1 MRVVYIDRLFLLN
14 LAADYFLLLLTAR
27 LGGVYPRRLRLLAGS
42 AVGAMLAVLLY
53 FPRLPAALSLPV
65 RCGVCLCVALAA
77 FGQRPGRQLWKL
89 CGLFTG
95 TTLVLGGC
103 MLALSLALR
112 REGMLQNGF
121 LYSEISAPVMLISF
135 PAVYLLSA
143 YALGKGRA
151 YLDRSTRELRF
162 VLGERSL
169 SLRALNDSGNLL
181 RDPFSGS
188 RVIVLSAGEAAAL
201 FPEKAAELLRQGG
214 DPQQLL
220 PELKA
225 LCATPLW
232 LLPAKTAGQSALLL
246 LFRPDRVFLDGREE
260 KGYVLGLTMEP
271 MELGGDCRA
280 LIGV

>member
-1 MRVVYIDRLFLLN
+1 
-14 LAADYFLLLLTAR
+14 
-27 LGGVYPRRLRLLAGS
+27 
-42 AVGAMLAVLLY
+42 
-53 FPRLPAALSLPV
+53 
-65 RCGVCLCVALAA
+65 
-77 FGQRPGRQLWKL
+77 
-89 CGLFTG
+89 
-95 TTLVLGGC
+95 

-121 LYSEISAPVMLISF
+121 LYSEISAPVMFISF
-135 PAVYLLSA
+135 PAVYLLST
-143 YALGKGRA
+143 YVLGRGRA
-151 YLDRSTRELRF
+151 DVGRSTRELRF
-162 VLGERSL
+162 LLGERSL

-201 FPEKAAELLRQGG
+201 FPEKAAELLRRGG

-225 LCATPLW
+225 LCAAPLW

-246 LFRPDRVFLDGREE
+246 IFRPDKVFLDGREAQ
-260 KGYVLGLTMEP
+260 GYVAGLTMEP
-271 MELGGDCRA
+271 MYLGGDCRA